1 MCIQE
6 IEVIERKEN
15 MRYINSVQRMY
26 MEKFRTEGEVKLL
39 KKLLEKRFG
48 SLPSWAITKLE
59 SAAEEE
65 LETWGE
71 SILTADTLSTVFG
84 GDTAH

>member
-1 MCIQE
+1 MSSKKDLFRYNQKHSYIPHL
-6 IEVIERKEN
+6 KEGAL
-15 MRYINSVQRMY
+15 RVFWV
-26 MEKFRTEGEVKLL
+26 KGVVTGEAKLL

-48 SLPSWAITKLE
+48 ALPSWAITKLE

-71 SILTADTLSTVFG
+71 SILT
-84 GDTAH
+84 GDTTH